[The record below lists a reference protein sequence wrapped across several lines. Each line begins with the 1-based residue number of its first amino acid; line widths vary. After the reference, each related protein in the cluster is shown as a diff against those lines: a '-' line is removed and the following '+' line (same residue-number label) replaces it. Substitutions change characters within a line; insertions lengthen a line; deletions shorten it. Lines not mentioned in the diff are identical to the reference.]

1 MFILI
6 FVAAQRSFTDWRKG
20 RFWRVDLAQSS
31 EDNWRDITSRGFK
44 GWSIQSSPQTR
55 DDLLVIASSD
65 RNLALSDLHTNR
77 LDGSYKHFSLKTRGK
92 RLDGCWA
99 RI

>member
-65 RNLALSDLHTNR
+65 HNLALSDLHTNR
-77 LDGSYKHFSLKTRGK
+77 QDGSYKTLFIKNEGQTVGWVLG
-92 RLDGCWA
+92 
-99 RI
+99 